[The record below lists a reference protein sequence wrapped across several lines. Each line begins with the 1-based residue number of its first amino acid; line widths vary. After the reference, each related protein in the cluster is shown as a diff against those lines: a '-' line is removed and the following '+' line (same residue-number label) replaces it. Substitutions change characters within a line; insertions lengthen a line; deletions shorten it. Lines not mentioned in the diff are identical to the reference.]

1 MIFFVIIGVTFIL
14 SGIALSI
21 IKIMDKVEKIT
32 DFAQA
37 QNTDIDKIFA
47 QVEEDIKNDNN
58 EQNK

>member
-1 MIFFVIIGVTFIL
+1 MAKKFINGENL
-14 SGIALSI
+14 VYALGQFEQQ
-21 IKIMDKVEKIT
+21 IMDKVEKIT